1 MKPSQGSSAKDFGIV
16 STPMIHYFVV
26 CKNTDGAYGECSEK
40 GYNEKL
46 SKAFKT
52 IRGQVRC
59 KGHQILDSHSLF
71 KVV

>member
-1 MKPSQGSSAKDFGIV
+1 
-16 STPMIHYFVV
+16 MIHYFVV

-59 KGHQILDSHSLF
+59 KGYPILDSHSLF
-71 KVV
+71 KVL

>member
-1 MKPSQGSSAKDFGIV
+1 
-16 STPMIHYFVV
+16 MIHYFVV

-52 IRGQVRC
+52 IRGKVRC
-59 KGHQILDSHSLF
+59 KGHKTLSTKGCVNPIRAGLTQHQNLI
-71 KVV
+71 KME

>member
-1 MKPSQGSSAKDFGIV
+1 
-16 STPMIHYFVV
+16 MIHYFVV

-59 KGHQILDSHSLF
+59 NRTQILYSPSLF